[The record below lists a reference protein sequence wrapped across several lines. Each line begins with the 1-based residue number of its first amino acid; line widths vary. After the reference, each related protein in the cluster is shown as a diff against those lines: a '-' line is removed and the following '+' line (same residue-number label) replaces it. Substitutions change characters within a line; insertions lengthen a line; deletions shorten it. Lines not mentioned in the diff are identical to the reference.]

1 MIIERSREHVVNLGN
16 YESVRVGARITLDR
30 ADIEELLQD
39 GLKIEDVVTQAD
51 ECLDALLAA
60 DLAEAEQNV
69 PPDKETHLTT
79 WKK

>member
-1 MIIERSREHVVNLGN
+1 MNLGN

-39 GLKIEDVVTQAD
+39 GLKIEDVSAKAD
-51 ECLDALLAA
+51 EMLDSLLNAE
-60 DLAEAEQNV
+60 LAEAAANV
-69 PPDKETHLTT
+69 PPGQDTHLET